1 LGGGYIEGRDVRP
14 GKPTKHQNQK
24 SFFFF
29 FSFFFFIWKTF
40 GKTFFGEVDW
50 GKGCSTRL
58 IGPHPEP
65 GLCLEH
71 TLARHSVTSTPSA
84 IICLRACIEAS
95 SEPRDLITHQANQ
108 TSKPK
113 IICFLFFFGKLL
125 EKRFWGRGWGGG
137 GRGCSTRLKGPRPGA
152 KFLPRTSSN
161 EAFGETN
168 TVRPYG

>member
-14 GKPTKHQNQK
+14 SKPTKHQNKK
-24 SFFFF
+24 SIF
-29 FSFFFFIWKTF
+29 FFFFIWKTF
-40 GKTFFGEVDW
+40 GKTFFGEVGW

-58 IGPHPEP
+58 IGPRPEAR
-65 GLCLEH
+65 LCLEH

-84 IICLRACIEAS
+84 IICLRACTKAS

-125 EKRFWGRGWGGG
+125 EKTFLGKGVG
-137 GRGCSTRLKGPRPGA
+137 GRDVQLA
-152 KFLPRTSSN
+152 
-161 EAFGETN
+161 
-168 TVRPYG
+168 